1 MIHAWKCNN
10 SQVLVLL
17 FKGCKHD
24 SHELHSVT
32 FLERARH
39 LLSHQ
44 LLLSGLELLSQL
56 DPARR
61 LSGVR
66 VTLSHALVGHLCM
79 FHTHDTTMN
88 MSKCI
93 TVGLQGHNKAM
104 QGQKLEAPTVKRR

>member
-1 MIHAWKCNN
+1 MIHAWKCND

-61 LSGVR
+61 LRGQSHVEPCSGGPPVH
-66 VTLSHALVGHLCM
+66 VP
-79 FHTHDTTMN
+79 HT
-88 MSKCI
+88 
-93 TVGLQGHNKAM
+93 
-104 QGQKLEAPTVKRR
+104 